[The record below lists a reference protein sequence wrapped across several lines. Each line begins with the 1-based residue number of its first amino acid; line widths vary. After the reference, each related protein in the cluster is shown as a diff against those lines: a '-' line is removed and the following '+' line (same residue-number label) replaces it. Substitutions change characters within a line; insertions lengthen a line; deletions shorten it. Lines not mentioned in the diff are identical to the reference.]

1 VGNVIG
7 AGLANQNLTGG
18 SALNLRGL
26 GPDASL
32 TLLNGRRMAYGGI
45 AQAIDISAIPVEA
58 VDRIDIVADGASA
71 IYGSDAVGGVAN
83 VVLKRDFDG
92 FALGARYGTATD
104 GGLATREYPATAGHV
119 WSSEIGREHV

>member
-1 VGNVIG
+1 
-7 AGLANQNLTGG
+7 
-18 SALNLRGL
+18 
-26 GPDASL
+26 
-32 TLLNGRRMAYGGI
+32 MAYGGI

-104 GGLATREYPATAGHV
+104 GGLATREYTATAGHV
-119 WSSEIGREHV
+119 WSSGGLIATYKKNGRATWWERGCQDVGTTGGGRALKK